1 MTKVSMVGLLGV
13 PRLAC
18 MERGSIRRLFGTART
33 DVTESNRRY
42 ANESHKRRSL
52 WFQIARSLSPVHT
65 IAITQRPSSGTATV
79 DVNHVRYRSRPG
91 FVGNDTF
98 TYAMHGR
105 HSALGGSPSVWRVR
119 VHVTVVPKS
128 R

>member
-1 MTKVSMVGLLGV
+1 MTKAFG
-13 PRLAC
+13 LAC
-18 MERGSIRRLFGTART
+18 LMSVTFAVEASAACWGQRVPTSRNQTVDTRMRVTSGDPCGFRLR
-33 DVTESNRRY
+33 D
-42 ANESHKRRSL
+42 
-52 WFQIARSLSPVHT
+52 SLSPVHT

-79 DVNHVRYRSRPG
+79 DVNRVRYRSRPG

-98 TYAMHGR
+98 TYAMHG